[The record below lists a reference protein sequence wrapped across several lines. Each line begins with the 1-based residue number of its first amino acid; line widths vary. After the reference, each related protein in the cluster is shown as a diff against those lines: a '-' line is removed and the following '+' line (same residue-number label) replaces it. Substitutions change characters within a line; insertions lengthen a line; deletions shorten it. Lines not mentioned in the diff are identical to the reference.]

1 MLDMNY
7 VELRKLKEKPYF
19 RVEDL
24 EDLLKIRRASV
35 RVLCTRYTKNGLFVR
50 LKRNFYV
57 LNENWENFDRED
69 LLKIANFLQ
78 IPSYISF
85 MTALS
90 FYEVTTQV
98 QRNFLES
105 ASLKRSIKADIKGVI
120 FNYYK
125 LKKQY
130 YFGFVKKD
138 NLFMAT
144 KEKAFVD
151 TVYLYSFGKYR
162 FDLDSLDFDKL
173 NKGRLREILK
183 TFPRKTKTIVKKLCG
198 I

>member
-1 MLDMNY
+1 MNY
-7 VELRKLKEKPYF
+7 LELRKLKEKFYF
-19 RVEDL
+19 SVEDL
-24 EDLLKIRRASV
+24 EDLLKIKRESA
-35 RVLCTRYTKNGLFVR
+35 RVLCSRYTKNGFFVR

-57 LNENWENFDRED
+57 LNENWENFGRED
-69 LLKIANFLQ
+69 LLKIANLLQ

-90 FYEVTTQV
+90 VYEVTTQV
-98 QRNFLES
+98 PRDFLES
-105 ASLKRSIKADIKGVI
+105 ASLKRSIKTDTKGVI

-130 YFGFVKKD
+130 YFGFIKKD
-138 NLFMAT
+138 NLFLAT

-151 TVYLYSFGKYR
+151 AIYLYSFGKYK
-162 FDLDSLDFDKL
+162 FDLASLDLDKL
-173 NKGRLREILK
+173 DKSKLK
-183 TFPRKTKTIVKKLCG
+183 EVLKVFPQKTKTIVKKLCR

>member
-1 MLDMNY
+1 MNY
-7 VELRKLKEKPYF
+7 AKLWKLKEKFYF
-19 RVEDL
+19 SVEDL
-24 EDLLKIRRASV
+24 QDLFKIKRESV
-35 RVLCTRYTKNGLFVR
+35 RVLCTRYTKNGFFVR
-50 LKRNFYV
+50 LKRNLYV

-69 LLKIANFLQ
+69 LLRMANFLQ

-90 FYEVTTQV
+90 VYEVTTQV
-98 QRNFLES
+98 QRDFLES

-120 FNYYK
+120 FKYYK

-138 NLFMAT
+138 NIFIAT

-151 TVYLYSFGKYR
+151 AVYLYSFGKYK
-162 FDLDSLDFDKL
+162 FDLESLDLDKL
-173 NKGRLREILK
+173 DEVKLKEILK
-183 TFPRKTKTIVKKLCG
+183 AFPQKTKTIVKKLCR

>member
-1 MLDMNY
+1 
-7 VELRKLKEKPYF
+7 
-19 RVEDL
+19 
-24 EDLLKIRRASV
+24 
-35 RVLCTRYTKNGLFVR
+35 VR
-50 LKRNFYV
+50 LKRNLYV

-69 LLKIANFLQ
+69 LLRMANFLQ

-90 FYEVTTQV
+90 VYEVTTQV
-98 QRNFLES
+98 QRDFLES

-120 FNYYK
+120 FKYYK

-138 NLFMAT
+138 NIFIAT

-151 TVYLYSFGKYR
+151 AVYLYSFGKYK
-162 FDLDSLDFDKL
+162 FDLESLDLDKL
-173 NKGRLREILK
+173 DEVKLKEILK
-183 TFPRKTKTIVKKLCG
+183 AFPQKTKTIVKKLCR